1 MNSAAASPLAI
12 VIPAYKTK
20 YLRATLQSIAAQTDQ
35 RFQLYVGDDASPE
48 PVENVVREFSGKISL
63 RYQRFN
69 ENLGKKSLVGH
80 WTRCLK
86 LTSEPWLWIFSDDDL
101 MEPGC
106 VAAFYAELEKTAG
119 QHDAYRFNTIV
130 EKTSSRFPGGGT
142 EAKPPHPK
150 LQSGKDF
157 LCSQLRGPNN
167 SNMQEIIFAR
177 AAWLRVGIPD
187 FPLAWAADDAF
198 IASLG
203 EPRPLCAIAAPRIHW
218 RWSDDNI
225 TGSSS
230 RAVARIK
237 LRAAARYS
245 EWAFQFL
252 RAQKMPPSEAVQ
264 ITEDSYYTQLY
275 DRELLLDRSLI
286 RDTLALARQC
296 WGRSSGSVLLRL
308 MKLNGRLLVIKISRR
323 LRLRKTS

>member
-1 MNSAAASPLAI
+1 MNSAAPLLAI

-20 YLRATLQSIAAQTDQ
+20 YLRPTLESIAAQTDQ
-35 RFQLYVGDDASPE
+35 RFRLYVGDDASPE
-48 PVENVVREFSGKISL
+48 PVETIVREFSGKISL
-63 RYQRFN
+63 RYERFP
-69 ENLGKKSLVGH
+69 ENLGRQSLVGQ

-86 LTSEPWLWIFSDDDL
+86 LTTEPWLWIFSDDDL

-119 QHDAYRFNTIV
+119 QHDAYRFNTVV
-130 EKTSSRFPGGGT
+130 EKTASRFPGGGT

-167 SNMQEIIFAR
+167 SNLQEVIFSR
-177 AAWLRVGIPD
+177 AAWERVGIPD
-187 FPLAWAADDAF
+187 FPLGWAADDAF

-225 TGSSS
+225 TGSNSRAVGRTKL
-230 RAVARIK
+230 RAVAR
-237 LRAAARYS
+237 LA
-245 EWAFQFL
+245 EWSFQFL
-252 RAQKMPPSEAVQ
+252 TAQKMPPHAAAQ
-264 ITEDSYYTQLY
+264 ITEAAYYSLLG
-275 DRELLLDRSLI
+275 DREMWLDRAVL
-286 RDTLALARQC
+286 RDTQALARQC
-296 WGRSSGSVLLRL
+296 WQRGPAGVCLRL
-308 MKLNGRLLVIKISRR
+308 MKLNGRLLAIKFSRR
-323 LRLRKTS
+323 VRRRQAI